1 MSPHLPLQVQFR
13 PGTCRAGSPIPGE
26 VEARGRGQ
34 IVGAYMKINL
44 RSRNSNLKRTATTAL
59 VGVVLLCVSLA
70 STIQIFAQRAG
81 RPPQRRQLEG
91 TPILPAG
98 TAAIPDGT
106 VLVIEMDSKINSG
119 TAQVSDQFYARIAKP
134 VIDAGGR
141 TLLQSGTMVVGHVT
155 SVKKAKWGHRSGELG
170 LQFDWIELGDR
181 RIPIRGTLVSGS
193 NPIDGEGDLRAKSAA
208 KRDVLVTTGGAV
220 AGAGVGMVTG
230 TSLLLGG
237 GAGAAAGLT
246 LVLAMKGKNVD
257 IDPGEQ
263 FNLQLVQPM
272 SLTGQRIGYGSSRIT
287 TPVPLQSRGSGGTGT
302 IRPSLIPG
310 QGPPGDLRTQWSRV
324 LVSDVQASRGSDG
337 LLQVRVRAETPT
349 EGWRIYTNHQ
359 IQTRD
364 TLDIR
369 IMGIPPSQYGVKRV
383 SRPEAAPICIED
395 RNSEIRRII
404 VRGTNER
411 HLTIGTGTISAQP
424 DRPYSSNQPPYQS
437 TDRPRPG
444 PADGSTT
451 GVPYGGPISSST
463 QISQLAREAANQ
475 VQILRFNYGAQFG
488 QEINNSDGTNRPL
501 SGRRLTPTEQQMYDS
516 LRSLE
521 NSARSLPGSFNR
533 QRAGQQLRIDTQN
546 ASQLWESVRSS
557 SGIITSELSLQWQN
571 ARNSLLALSDTA
583 SR

>member
-1 MSPHLPLQVQFR
+1 MSPHPPLQVQFR

-26 VEARGRGQ
+26 VEAPIRGQ
-34 IVGAYMKINL
+34 IVGADMNKNL
-44 RSRNSNLKRTATTAL
+44 RSRNSNLKRTVRAAL
-59 VGVVLLCVSLA
+59 VGLVLVCVSLA

-106 VLVIEMDSKINSG
+106 ILVIEMDTKINSG
-119 TAQVSDQFYARIAKP
+119 SAQVSDQFYARIAKP

-155 SVKKAKWGHRSGELG
+155 SVKRAKWGHRSGELG

-230 TSLLLGG
+230 ASLLLGG

-272 SLTGQRIGYGSSRIT
+272 SLTGQRYGLGSSRIT
-287 TPVPLQSRGSGGTGT
+287 TPIPLQSRGSGGTGA

-310 QGPPGDLRTQWSRV
+310 QGPTGDLRTQWSRV
-324 LVSDVQASRGSDG
+324 PIYDVQASRDRDG

-359 IQTRD
+359 IQPRD

-369 IMGIPPSQYGVKRV
+369 IMGIPPSQYGVRRV

-395 RNSEIRRII
+395 RNSDIRRII

-411 HLTIGTGTISAQP
+411 HLAISAGAITAQP
-424 DRPYSSNQPPYQS
+424 DRPYSSNQPPYQP

-444 PADGSTT
+444 PSDGSAT
-451 GVPYGGPISSST
+451 GIPYGGPITSNT

-475 VQILRFNYGAQFG
+475 IQTLRFNYAAQFG
-488 QEINNSDGTNRPL
+488 QEVNTSDQTNRPL
-501 SGRRLTPTEQQMYDS
+501 TRRLTPTEQQMYDT

-521 NSARSLPGSFNR
+521 NSAKSLPGSFNR
-533 QRAGQQLRIDTQN
+533 QRAGQQLRVDTQN
-546 ASQLWESVRSS
+546 ATQLWESVRSS
-557 SGIITSELSLQWQN
+557 TGFITSELNLQWQN
-571 ARNSLLALSDTA
+571 VRNSLLALSDIA